1 MNDFENEKLYWKN
14 KFDSGEIDLNTY
26 NKQIE
31 MIELRYNFNA
41 RTKNKYINRINR
53 MSKKTK
59 IIIVVVIIILVGY
72 IYQKFFYID
81 KSRYI
86 DADLTNLEA
95 PIQIGAEGNATKI
108 IDGIIVEIDY
118 IASYTISGRVVK
130 TFSYLPLT
138 MQNKISPKDVG
149 LTWGFLAQDE
159 YNNKVQWK
167 ATGNRFLNWRVE
179 DGDWYR
185 NTIGESN
192 FQEHVSNNHLID
204 SNDEIKN
211 LINKIKENDYVKIT
225 GYLVNVYYK
234 RSDGYTYNWRSSSS
248 RGDTGA
254 GACELIYVTD
264 VNWLK

>member
-95 PIQIGAEGNATKI
+95 PI
-108 IDGIIVEIDY
+108 
-118 IASYTISGRVVK
+118 S
-130 TFSYLPLT
+130 
-138 MQNKISPKDVG
+138 
-149 LTWGFLAQDE
+149 
-159 YNNKVQWK
+159 
-167 ATGNRFLNWRVE
+167 
-179 DGDWYR
+179 
-185 NTIGESN
+185 
-192 FQEHVSNNHLID
+192 
-204 SNDEIKN
+204 
-211 LINKIKENDYVKIT
+211 
-225 GYLVNVYYK
+225 
-234 RSDGYTYNWRSSSS
+234 
-248 RGDTGA
+248 
-254 GACELIYVTD
+254 
-264 VNWLK
+264 